1 MGTAMYKTRTKAA
14 GSPVSR
20 MAIAAA
26 LAAGLIA
33 PLAAIAASANHHDAT
48 PVSYGVGVSGYQL
61 DVDQSKSQVLELPT
75 PYTDLMIA
83 DPKIAD
89 VMPLSNHSVYVV
101 GKSMG
106 ATALTIYGPG
116 KRLIAAV
123 NVVVS
128 PDIDSFKARLH
139 EILPN
144 EKDISARAA
153 NQSLVLSGTV
163 ASPAALNQIL
173 QLAETYAPGK
183 IVNMMGVEGTQQVML
198 SVRFVEMERSTLKN
212 LSIQINSLGTQP
224 YNPGYAVSTGQAI
237 ANAFGGAAMT
247 FFTPD
252 GYFNVAVDALE
263 TKGLTKTLAEPTLV
277 TMSGET
283 ASFLAGGEIPIP
295 TAQTASTGGIGAV
308 TPAITLTYQQFGISL
323 AFTPTI
329 LSDGMIN
336 LVVKPEVSSID
347 AAFGYTGG
355 GITVPGLKVRRA
367 NTTVELRDGKS
378 FTIAG
383 LLGDTYQNNINQFPW
398 LGDIPILGPMFRNTN
413 YQRDQDELVIIVTP
427 HLVTARRGPVAL
439 PTDHFVPPSDF
450 ELFLFGMMAGKP
462 GSIRP
467 EDRVLMSQDPT
478 KGGVE
483 GPYGHVL
490 Y

>member
-1 MGTAMYKTRTKAA
+1 MGKFDFNEHSQMTQTSPEQRRRERRIASRLAA
-14 GSPVSR
+14 ALSACLLAPG
-20 MAIAAA
+20 AA
-26 LAAGLIA
+26 LAA
-33 PLAAIAASANHHDAT
+33 SHHDPA

-75 PYTDLMIA
+75 AYTDLMIA

-89 VMPLSNHSVYVV
+89 VMPLSSHSVYVV

-163 ASPAALNQIL
+163 GSPAAMQQIL
-173 QLAETYAPGK
+173 QLADTYAPGK

-198 SVRFVEMERSTLKN
+198 SVRFVEMERSTLKQLSVQLKGLGVTGNPLYN
-212 LSIQINSLGTQP
+212 LN
-224 YNPGYAVSTGQAI
+224 TGQSLTS
-237 ANAFGGAAMT
+237 AFGSAATTFLTGDGA
-247 FFTPD
+247 F
-252 GYFNVAVDALE
+252 GIAVDALE

-277 TMSGET
+277 TMSGDT
-283 ASFLAGGEIPIP
+283 ANFLAGGEVPIPI
-295 TAQTASTGGIGAV
+295 AQNLTS
-308 TPAITLTYQQFGISL
+308 AITITYQQFGIAL

-336 LVVKPEVSSID
+336 LVVKPEVSSLD
-347 AAFGYTGG
+347 SAFGIVEQGLTIP
-355 GITVPGLKVRRA
+355 GIKVRRA
-367 NTTVELRDGKS
+367 STTVELRDGES

-398 LGDIPILGPMFRNTN
+398 LGSIPILGPMFRNTN
-413 YQRDQDELVIIVTP
+413 YQRNQDELVIIVTP

-450 ELFLFGMMAGKP
+450 ELFLFGMLSGKS
-462 GSIRP
+462 GAMKP
-467 EDRVLMSQDPT
+467 EDRVLMSKDPT
-478 KGGVE
+478 KGGVD